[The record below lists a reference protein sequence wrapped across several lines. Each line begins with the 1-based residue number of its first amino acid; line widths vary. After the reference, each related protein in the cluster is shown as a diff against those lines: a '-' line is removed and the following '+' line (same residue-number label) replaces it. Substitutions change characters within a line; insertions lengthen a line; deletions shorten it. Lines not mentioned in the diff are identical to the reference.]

1 MSTMLYPL
9 KFKPRVKERIWGGHA
24 IVERKGKA
32 LSRIDKDKL
41 YGESW
46 DLSSVKGDISVVANG
61 FLKGNNLEEV
71 IEVYM
76 GELVGEANFERY
88 GLEFPLLVK
97 YLDCND
103 KLSVQVHPNDELA
116 EERHNSFGKTEAWYI
131 ADCKPGAAIYL
142 GFKDLNITR
151 EEYISAVAESRLEQ
165 LLNRVE
171 VKKGDVF
178 FIPAGTVHALGAGIE
193 VVEVQQTSDVTYRIY
208 DWDRVDASGKGR
220 ELHTALAVDAI
231 DFEAD
236 ADLLHK
242 QYNLQRGGEAK
253 VIDSPYFTMV
263 MQDVASKRVIDR
275 SMLDSFIIYICLSGS
290 VRLTANGAE
299 ESLAMGELVLIPAEV
314 DEICFEGDA
323 QLMEVF
329 VK

>member
-1 MSTMLYPL
+1 MLYPI
-9 KFKPRVKERIWGGHA
+9 KFKPRVKERIWGGQA
-24 IVERKGKA
+24 ILKKKGVA
-32 LSRIDKDKL
+32 VARLAKDKL

-46 DLSSVKGDISVVANG
+46 DLSSVKGDVSVVTNG
-61 FLKGNNLEEV
+61 FLKGNDLNEI

-88 GLEFPLLVK
+88 GIEFPLLVK

-103 KLSVQVHPNDELA
+103 KLSVQVHPDDDLA
-116 EERHNSFGKTEAWYI
+116 LERHNSFGKTEAWYVV
-131 ADCKPGAAIYL
+131 DCKPGAAIYL

-151 EEYISAVAESRLEQ
+151 EEYIAAVAESRLEP
-165 LLNRVE
+165 LMNRVE
-171 VKKGDVF
+171 VKPGDVF

-236 ADLLHK
+236 AEVLHK
-242 QYNLQRGGEAK
+242 QYDLTAGGEAK
-253 VIDSPYFTMV
+253 VIESPYFTMV
-263 MQDVASKRVIDR
+263 MHNVDGSKELDR
-275 SMLDSFIIYICLSGS
+275 SMLDSFIIYIAINGS
-290 VRLTANGAE
+290 VRLTTDGVE
-299 ESLAMGELVLIPAEV
+299 ETLTEGEVVLVPAETC
-314 DEICFEGDA
+314 DISFEGNA
-323 QLMEVF
+323 KLMEVYI
-329 VK
+329 K

>member
-1 MSTMLYPL
+1 MLYPI
-9 KFKPRVKERIWGGHA
+9 KFKPRIKERIWGGHA
-24 IVERKGKA
+24 ILERKGKA
-32 LSRIDKDKL
+32 AGRLSKDKL

-46 DLSSVKGDISVVANG
+46 DLSSVKGDVSVVANG
-61 FLKGNNLEEV
+61 MLKGNNLEEI

-76 GELVGEANFERY
+76 GELVGEQNFERY
-88 GLEFPLLVK
+88 GLEFPLLIK

-103 KLSVQVHPNDELA
+103 KLSVQVHPDDVLA

-131 ADCKPGAAIYL
+131 AECKEGAAIYL

-151 EEYISAVAESRLEQ
+151 EEYIAAVQESRLEE

-236 ADLLHK
+236 ADVLHK
-242 QYNLQRGGEAK
+242 QYSLAKGGESK
-253 VIDSPYFTMV
+253 VIECPYFTMTLH
-263 MQDVASKRVIDR
+263 DVDAVKYLDR
-275 SMLDSFIIYICLSGS
+275 SMLDSFIVYICLSGS
-290 VRLTANGAE
+290 ATIAVDGGKE
-299 ESLAMGELVLIPAEV
+299 ELAAGELVLVPAEACEV
-314 DEICFEGDA
+314 TVEGNA
-323 QLMEVF
+323 QLMEVYI
-329 VK
+329 K

>member
-1 MSTMLYPL
+1 MLYPI
-9 KFKPRVKERIWGGHA
+9 KFKPRIKERIWGGSV
-24 IVERKGKA
+24 ILEKKGKA
-32 LSRIDKDKL
+32 AARLPKDKL

-61 FLKGNNLEEV
+61 MLKGNNLEEI

-76 GELVGEANFERY
+76 GELVGEKNFERF
-88 GLEFPLLVK
+88 GLEFPLLIK

-103 KLSVQVHPNDELA
+103 KLSVQVHPDDALA
-116 EERHNSFGKTEAWYI
+116 EERHQSYGKTEAWYV

-142 GFKDLNITR
+142 GFKDLTLSR
-151 EEYISAVAESRLEQ
+151 EEYIAAVSESRLEE

-178 FIPAGTVHALGAGIE
+178 FIPAGTVHALGAGIQ

-208 DWDRVDASGKGR
+208 DWDRVDANGKGR

-242 QYNLQRGGEAK
+242 PYALKAGGEAT
-253 VIDSPYFTMV
+253 VIDSKFFTMA
-263 MQDVASKRVIDR
+263 MQDVAGHKELDR
-275 SMLDSFIIYICLSGS
+275 SVLDSFVVYIALSGS
-290 VRLTANGAE
+290 VRISADGAE
-299 ESLAMGELVLIPAEV
+299 ETLSEGELVLVPAECNEV
-314 DEICFEGDA
+314 VFDGNA
-323 QLMEVF
+323 QLMEVYIRE
-329 VK
+329 

>member
-1 MSTMLYPL
+1 MLYPI
-9 KFKPRVKERIWGGHA
+9 KFKPRIKERIWGGHA
-24 IVERKGKA
+24 ILERKGKA
-32 LSRIDKDKL
+32 AARLNKDKL

-61 FLKGNNLEEV
+61 MLKGNNLEEI

-76 GELVGEANFERY
+76 GELVGENNFERY
-88 GLEFPLLVK
+88 GLEFPLLIK

-103 KLSVQVHPNDELA
+103 KLSVQVHPDDALA

-131 ADCKPGAAIYL
+131 ADCKEGAAIYL

-151 EEYISAVAESRLEQ
+151 EEYISAVSESRLEE

-236 ADLLHK
+236 ADVLHK
-242 QYNLQRGGEAK
+242 QYNLTKGGESK
-253 VIDSPYFTMV
+253 VIESPYFTMIIH
-263 MQDVASKRVIDR
+263 DVNAVKYLDR
-275 SMLDSFIIYICLSGS
+275 SMLDSFIVYICLSGS
-290 VRLTANGAE
+290 ATISIDGGKEELTA
-299 ESLAMGELVLIPAEV
+299 SELVLIPAEACEV
-314 DEICFEGDA
+314 AIEGTA
-323 QLMEVF
+323 QLMEVYIS
-329 VK
+329 K

>member
-1 MSTMLYPL
+1 MLYPL
-9 KFKPRVKERIWGGHA
+9 KFKPRVKERIWGGQA
-24 IVERKGKA
+24 ILSKKGKA
-32 LSRIDKDKL
+32 AGRLAKDKL

-61 FLKGNNLEEV
+61 FLKGNNLQEI

-76 GELVGEANFERY
+76 GELVGEEIFERY

-103 KLSVQVHPNDELA
+103 KLSVQVHPDDALA
-116 EERHNSFGKTEAWYI
+116 LERHDSFGKTEAWYVV
-131 ADCKPGAAIYL
+131 DCKPGAAIYL

-151 EEYISAVAESRLEQ
+151 EEYIAAVAESRLES

-171 VKKGDVF
+171 VKPGDVF

-193 VVEVQQTSDVTYRIY
+193 VVEVQQTSDITYRIY
-208 DWDRVDASGKGR
+208 DWDRVDAAGKGR

-242 QYNLQRGGEAK
+242 KYDLKAGESYK
-253 VIDSPYFTMV
+253 VIESDYFTMTLHEI
-263 MQDVASKRVIDR
+263 DSEGEFDR
-275 SMLDSFIIYICLSGS
+275 SMIDSFIIYIAIKGS
-290 VRLTANGAE
+290 MQIIADGNSETLDE
-299 ESLAMGELVLIPAEV
+299 GEVVLIPAEV
-314 DEICFEGDA
+314 GDITIKGSGK
-323 QLMEVF
+323 LMEVYI
-329 VK
+329 K

>member
-1 MSTMLYPL
+1 MLYPL
-9 KFKPRVKERIWGGHA
+9 KFKPRVKERIWGGHTIA
-24 IVERKGKA
+24 EKRSGA
-32 LSRIDKDKL
+32 TRIAKDKL

-46 DLSSVKGDISVVANG
+46 DLSSVKGDVSVVANG
-61 FLKGNNLEEV
+61 MLKGNNLQEI

-76 GELVGEANFERY
+76 GELVGEDNFERY

-116 EERHNSFGKTEAWYI
+116 MERHDSYGKTEAWYI
-131 ADCKPGAAIYL
+131 ADCKEGAAIYL

-151 EEYISAVAESRLEQ
+151 EEYISAVAESRLAE
-165 LLNRVE
+165 LLNRIE
-171 VKKGDVF
+171 VKKGDIF

-193 VVEVQQTSDVTYRIY
+193 VIEVQQTSDVTYRIY

-236 ADLLHK
+236 AELLHRK
-242 QYNLQRGGEAK
+242 YELQRGGEAK
-253 VIDSPYFTMV
+253 AIESAFFTMSLH
-263 MQDVASKRVIDR
+263 DINGNKSLDR
-275 SMLDSFIIYICLSGS
+275 SMLDSFVIYICLEGS
-290 VRLTANGAE
+290 VNISADGATE
-299 ESLAMGELVLIPAEV
+299 TLKESELVLVPAECC
-314 DEICFEGDA
+314 DIEFEGVA
-323 QLMEVF
+323 KIMEVYI
-329 VK
+329 K

>member
-1 MSTMLYPL
+1 MLYPI
-9 KFKPRVKERIWGGHA
+9 KFKPRIKERIWGGHA
-24 IVERKGKA
+24 ILERKGKA
-32 LSRIDKDKL
+32 AARLAKDKL

-61 FLKGNNLEEV
+61 MLKGNNLEEI

-76 GELVGEANFERY
+76 GELVGEGLFERY
-88 GLEFPLLVK
+88 GLEFPLLIK

-103 KLSVQVHPNDELA
+103 KLSVQVHPDDALA

-151 EEYISAVAESRLEQ
+151 EEYISAVSESRLEQ

-236 ADLLHK
+236 AELLHM
-242 QYNLQRGGEAK
+242 QYTLAKGGESK
-253 VIDSPYFTMV
+253 VIESPYFTMTLH
-263 MQDVASKRVIDR
+263 DVDAVKYLDR
-275 SMLDSFIIYICLSGS
+275 SMLDSFIVYICLEGNATISIDG
-290 VRLTANGAE
+290 GKE
-299 ESLAMGELVLIPAEV
+299 ELAAGELVLIPAEACEV
-314 DEICFEGDA
+314 AIEGNA
-323 QLMEVF
+323 QLMEVYIG
-329 VK
+329 K

>member
-1 MSTMLYPL
+1 MLYPI
-9 KFKPRVKERIWGGHA
+9 KFKPRIKERIWGGRA
-24 IVERKGKA
+24 ILKKKGGA
-32 LSRIDKDKL
+32 ASRLAKDKL

-46 DLSSVKGDISVVANG
+46 DLSSVKGDVSVVANG
-61 FLKGNNLEEV
+61 MLKGNNLNEI

-76 GELVGEANFERY
+76 GELVGEENFERY

-103 KLSVQVHPNDELA
+103 KLSVQVHPDDALA
-116 EERHNSFGKTEAWYI
+116 EERHNSYGKTEAWYVV
-131 ADCKPGAAIYL
+131 DCKPGAAIYL

-151 EEYISAVAESRLEQ
+151 EEYIAAVSESRLEP
-165 LLNRVE
+165 LLNKVE
-171 VKKGDVF
+171 VHPGDVF

-236 ADLLHK
+236 AELLHRK
-242 QYNLQRGGEAK
+242 YDLQKGGEAK
-253 VIDSPYFTMV
+253 VVESPYFTMV
-263 MQDVASKRVIDR
+263 MHDVADGKELNR
-275 SMLDSFIIYICLSGS
+275 SMLDSFIIYIAIKGS
-290 VRLTANGAE
+290 
-299 ESLAMGELVLIPAEV
+299 MELVADGVKESFAEGEVVLVPAEMNEV
-314 DEICFEGDA
+314 RIEGIGTV
-323 QLMEVF
+323 MEVYINR
-329 VK
+329 

>member
-1 MSTMLYPL
+1 MLYPI
-9 KFKPRVKERIWGGHA
+9 KFKPRIKERIWGGHA
-24 IVERKGKA
+24 ILERKGKA
-32 LSRIDKDKL
+32 AARLNKDKL

-61 FLKGNNLEEV
+61 MLKGNNLEEI

-76 GELVGEANFERY
+76 GELVGENNFERY
-88 GLEFPLLVK
+88 GLEFPLLIK

-103 KLSVQVHPNDELA
+103 KLSVQVHPDDALA

-131 ADCKPGAAIYL
+131 ADCKEGAAIYL

-151 EEYISAVAESRLEQ
+151 EEYISAVSESRLEE

-236 ADLLHK
+236 ADVLHK
-242 QYNLQRGGEAK
+242 QYNLTKGGESK
-253 VIDSPYFTMV
+253 VIESPYFTMV
-263 MQDVASKRVIDR
+263 IHDVNAVKYLDR
-275 SMLDSFIIYICLSGS
+275 SMLDSFIVYICLSGS
-290 VRLTANGAE
+290 ATISIDGGKEELTA
-299 ESLAMGELVLIPAEV
+299 SELVLIPAEACEV
-314 DEICFEGDA
+314 AIEGTA
-323 QLMEVF
+323 QLMEVYIS
-329 VK
+329 K

>member
-1 MSTMLYPL
+1 MLYPI
-9 KFKPRVKERIWGGHA
+9 KFKPRIKERIWGGQA
-24 IVERKGKA
+24 ILKKKGSA
-32 LSRIDKDKL
+32 VSRLAKDKL

-46 DLSSVKGDISVVANG
+46 DLSSVKGDVSVVANG
-61 FLKGNNLEEV
+61 MLKGNNLNEI

-76 GELVGEANFERY
+76 GELVGEENFERY

-103 KLSVQVHPNDELA
+103 KLSVQVHPDDALA
-116 EERHNSFGKTEAWYI
+116 EERHNSYGKTEAWYVV
-131 ADCKPGAAIYL
+131 DCKPGAAIYL

-151 EEYISAVAESRLEQ
+151 EEYIAAVSESRLEP
-165 LLNRVE
+165 LLNKVE
-171 VKKGDVF
+171 VHPGDVF

-236 ADLLHK
+236 AELLHRK
-242 QYNLQRGGEAK
+242 YDLQKGGEAK
-253 VIDSPYFTMV
+253 VIESPYFTMV
-263 MQDVASKRVIDR
+263 MHDVADDKELNR
-275 SMLDSFIIYICLSGS
+275 SMLDSFIIYIAIKGS
-290 VRLTANGAE
+290 
-299 ESLAMGELVLIPAEV
+299 MELVADGVKESFAEGEVVLVPAEMNEV
-314 DEICFEGDA
+314 HIEGA
-323 QLMEVF
+323 GTVMEVYINR
-329 VK
+329 

>member
-1 MSTMLYPL
+1 MLYPL

-46 DLSSVKGDISVVANG
+46 DLSSVKGDISVVTNG

-76 GELVGEANFERY
+76 GELVGETNFERY

-151 EEYISAVAESRLEQ
+151 EEYISAVAESRLEP

-299 ESLAMGELVLIPAEV
+299 ERLAMGELVLIPAEV

>member
-1 MSTMLYPL
+1 MLYPL
-9 KFKPRVKERIWGGHA
+9 KFKPRVKERIWGGQA
-24 IVERKGKA
+24 ILKKKGKIVA
-32 LSRIDKDKL
+32 RLSKDKL

-46 DLSSVKGDISVVANG
+46 DLSSVKGDVSVVANG
-61 FLKGNNLEEV
+61 FLKGNNLEEI

-76 GELVGEANFERY
+76 GELIGEENFEKY

-116 EERHNSFGKTEAWYI
+116 EERHNSFGKTEAWYVV
-131 ADCKPGAAIYL
+131 DCKPGAAIYL
-142 GFKDLNITR
+142 GFKNLELTR
-151 EEYISAVAESRLEQ
+151 EEYIAAVAESRLEE

-171 VKKGDVF
+171 VKPGDVF

-208 DWDRVDASGKGR
+208 DWDRVDTSGKGR

-236 ADLLHK
+236 AELLHRK
-242 QYNLQRGGEAK
+242 YELTKGGAAT
-253 VIDSPYFTMV
+253 VIESSYFTMTLH
-263 MQDVASKRVIDR
+263 DVDGEKLLDRAS
-275 SMLDSFIIYICLSGS
+275 LDSFIIYIALNGS
-290 VRLTANGAE
+290 AQVIADGVE
-299 ESLAMGELVLIPAEV
+299 ESLEEGEVMLIPAEV
-314 DEICFEGDA
+314 SEIEINGNA
-323 QLMEVF
+323 KLMEVYIS
-329 VK
+329 K

>member
-1 MSTMLYPL
+1 MLYPI
-9 KFKPRVKERIWGGHA
+9 KFKPRIKERIWGGHA
-24 IVERKGKA
+24 ILERKGKA
-32 LSRIDKDKL
+32 AARLAKDKL

-61 FLKGNNLEEV
+61 MLKGNNLEEI

-76 GELVGEANFERY
+76 GELVGENNFERY
-88 GLEFPLLVK
+88 GLEFPLLIK

-103 KLSVQVHPNDELA
+103 KLSVQVHPDDALA

-131 ADCKPGAAIYL
+131 ADVKEGAAIYL

-151 EEYISAVAESRLEQ
+151 EEYISAVSESRLEE

-236 ADLLHK
+236 AEVLHK
-242 QYNLQRGGEAK
+242 QYNLSKGGESK
-253 VIDSPYFTMV
+253 VIESPYFTMV
-263 MQDVASKRVIDR
+263 IHDVDAVKYLDR
-275 SMLDSFIIYICLSGS
+275 SMLDSFIVYICLEGS
-290 VRLTANGAE
+290 ATISIDGGKEELTA
-299 ESLAMGELVLIPAEV
+299 GELVLIPAEACEV
-314 DEICFEGDA
+314 AIEGTA
-323 QLMEVF
+323 QLMEVYIG
-329 VK
+329 K

>member
-1 MSTMLYPL
+1 MLYPI

-24 IVERKGKA
+24 ILEKKGKA
-32 LSRIDKDKL
+32 VSRLDKDKL

-46 DLSSVKGDISVVANG
+46 DLSSVKGDVSIVANG
-61 FLKGNNLEEV
+61 MLKGNNLEEI

-76 GELVGEANFERY
+76 GELVGEQNFERF
-88 GLEFPLLVK
+88 GLEFPLLIK

-116 EERHNSFGKTEAWYI
+116 LERHDSFGKTEAWYI
-131 ADCKPGAAIYL
+131 ADCEEGAAIYL
-142 GFKDLNITR
+142 GFKDLTITR
-151 EEYISAVAESRLEQ
+151 EEYIAAVAESRLEE

-178 FIPAGTVHALGAGIE
+178 FIPAGTVHALGAGMQ
-193 VVEVQQTSDVTYRIY
+193 VVEEQQTSDVTYRIY
-208 DWDRVDASGKGR
+208 DWDRVDASGKSR

-242 QYNLQRGGEAK
+242 QYALSKGAESK
-253 VIDSPYFTMV
+253 IVECHYFTMNII
-263 MQDVASKRVIDR
+263 DIAGDKTLDR
-275 SMLDSFIIYICLSGS
+275 SILDSFIVYICLSGS
-290 VRLTANGAE
+290 MTITIDGGSERVE
-299 ESLAMGELVLIPAEV
+299 EGELVLIPAEAC
-314 DEICFEGDA
+314 DIDIQGNG
-323 QLMEVF
+323 QLMEVYI
-329 VK
+329 K

>member
-1 MSTMLYPL
+1 MLYPI
-9 KFKPRVKERIWGGHA
+9 KFKPRIKERIWGGSA
-24 IVERKGKA
+24 ILRKKGSA
-32 LSRIDKDKL
+32 ASRLAKDRL

-61 FLKGNNLEEV
+61 LLKGNNLEEI

-76 GELVGEANFERY
+76 GDMVGERNFERY

-103 KLSVQVHPNDELA
+103 RLSVQVHPDDALA
-116 EERHNSFGKTEAWYI
+116 EERHGSFGKTEAWYVV
-131 ADCKPGAAIYL
+131 DCKPGAALYL
-142 GFKDLNITR
+142 GFKNREITR
-151 EEYISAVAESRLEQ
+151 EQYIAAVAESRLEQ
-165 LLNRVE
+165 ELNRIE
-171 VKKGDVF
+171 VKPGDVF

-236 ADLLHK
+236 AEELHRR
-242 QYNLQRGGEAK
+242 YTLRASEEAT
-253 VIDSPYFTMV
+253 VVESPYFNMV
-263 MQDVASKRVIDR
+263 IHDVAQHKE
-275 SMLDSFIIYICLSGS
+275 LDHSSYDTFIIYICLAGEL
-290 VRLTANGAE
+290 RITADGHE
-299 ESLAMGELVLIPAEV
+299 EHLADGELVLVPAALNDIV
-314 DEICFEGDA
+314 VEG
-323 QLMEVF
+323 QGRMMEVYIAE
-329 VK
+329 K

>member
-1 MSTMLYPL
+1 MLYPL
-9 KFKPRVKERIWGGHA
+9 KFKPRIKERIWGGQA
-24 IVERKGKA
+24 ILKKKGKA
-32 LSRIDKDKL
+32 ASRLAKDKL

-46 DLSSVKGDISVVANG
+46 DLSSVKGDVSVVSNG
-61 FLKGNNLEEV
+61 FLKGNSLEEV

-76 GELVGEANFERY
+76 GELVGEENFERY
-88 GLEFPLLVK
+88 GLGFPLLVK

-103 KLSVQVHPNDELA
+103 KLSVQVHPDDTLA
-116 EERHNSFGKTEAWYI
+116 MERHDSFGKTEAWYVV
-131 ADCKPGAAIYL
+131 DCKPGAAIYL

-151 EEYISAVAESRLEQ
+151 EEYIAAVAESRLAD

-171 VKKGDVF
+171 VKPGDVF

-236 ADLLHK
+236 AELLHRK
-242 QYNLQRGGEAK
+242 YDLAKGGEAK
-253 VIDSPYFTMV
+253 VIESPYFTMV
-263 MQDVASKRVIDR
+263 LHDVVDEKRFER
-275 SMLDSFIIYICLSGS
+275 SDIDSFIIYIALKGDAM
-290 VRLTANGAE
+290 VVADGNE
-299 ESLAMGELVLIPAEV
+299 ESLAEGEVMLIPAETYDV
-314 DEICFEGDA
+314 TIKGNA
-323 QLMEVF
+323 QIMEVY

>member
-1 MSTMLYPL
+1 MLYPI
-9 KFKPRVKERIWGGHA
+9 KFKPRIKERIWGGHA
-24 IVERKGKA
+24 ILERKGKA
-32 LSRIDKDKL
+32 AARLNKDKL

-61 FLKGNNLEEV
+61 MLKGNNLEEI

-76 GELVGEANFERY
+76 GELVGENNFERY
-88 GLEFPLLVK
+88 GLEFPLLIK

-103 KLSVQVHPNDELA
+103 KLSVQVHPDDALA

-131 ADCKPGAAIYL
+131 ADCKEGAAIYL

-151 EEYISAVAESRLEQ
+151 EEYISAVSESRLEE

-236 ADLLHK
+236 ADVLHK
-242 QYNLQRGGEAK
+242 QYNLTKGGESK
-253 VIDSPYFTMV
+253 VIESPYFTMV
-263 MQDVASKRVIDR
+263 VHDVNAVKYLDR
-275 SMLDSFIIYICLSGS
+275 SMLDSFIVYICLSGS
-290 VRLTANGAE
+290 ATISIDGGKEELTA
-299 ESLAMGELVLIPAEV
+299 SELVLIPAEACEV
-314 DEICFEGDA
+314 TIEGTA
-323 QLMEVF
+323 QLMEVYIS
-329 VK
+329 K

>member
-1 MSTMLYPL
+1 MLYPL
-9 KFKPRVKERIWGGHA
+9 KFKPRIKERIWGGQA
-24 IVERKGKA
+24 ILKKKGKA
-32 LSRIDKDKL
+32 ASRLAKDKL

-46 DLSSVKGDISVVANG
+46 DLSSVKGDVSVVANG
-61 FLKGNNLEEV
+61 VLKGNSLEEV

-76 GELVGEANFERY
+76 GELMGEENFERY
-88 GLEFPLLVK
+88 GIGFPLLVK

-103 KLSVQVHPNDELA
+103 KLSVQVHPDDALA
-116 EERHNSFGKTEAWYI
+116 MERHDSFGKTEAWYVV
-131 ADCKPGAAIYL
+131 DCKPGAAIYL

-151 EEYISAVAESRLEQ
+151 EEYIAAVAESRLAD

-171 VKKGDVF
+171 VKPGDVF

-208 DWDRVDASGKGR
+208 DWDRVDASGKSR

-236 ADLLHK
+236 AELLHRK
-242 QYNLQRGGEAK
+242 YDLAKGGEAK
-253 VIDSPYFTMV
+253 VIESPYFTMTLH
-263 MQDVASKRVIDR
+263 DVAGEKSLER
-275 SMLDSFIIYICLSGS
+275 SELDSFIIYIALKGDATI
-290 VRLTANGAE
+290 VADGNEETLAE
-299 ESLAMGELVLIPAEV
+299 GEVILVPAETYDV
-314 DEICFEGDA
+314 AIKGNA
-323 QLMEVF
+323 QIMEVY

>member
-151 EEYISAVAESRLEQ
+151 EEYISAVAESRLEP

>member
-1 MSTMLYPL
+1 MLYPL
-9 KFKPRVKERIWGGHA
+9 KFKPRVKERIWGGQA
-24 IVERKGKA
+24 ILSKKGKA
-32 LSRIDKDKL
+32 AGRLAKDKL

-61 FLKGNNLEEV
+61 FLKGNNLQEI

-76 GELVGEANFERY
+76 GELVGEEIFERY

-103 KLSVQVHPNDELA
+103 KLSVQVHPDDALA
-116 EERHNSFGKTEAWYI
+116 LERHDSFGKTEAWYVV
-131 ADCKPGAAIYL
+131 DCKPGAAIYL

-151 EEYISAVAESRLEQ
+151 EEYIAAVAESRLES

-171 VKKGDVF
+171 VKPGDVF

-193 VVEVQQTSDVTYRIY
+193 VVEVQQTSDITYRIY
-208 DWDRVDASGKGR
+208 DWDRVDAAGKGR

-242 QYNLQRGGEAK
+242 KYDLKAGESYK
-253 VIDSPYFTMV
+253 VIESDYFTMTLHEI
-263 MQDVASKRVIDR
+263 DGEGEFDR
-275 SMLDSFIIYICLSGS
+275 SMIDSFIIYIAIKGS
-290 VRLTANGAE
+290 MHIIADGNSETLDE
-299 ESLAMGELVLIPAEV
+299 GEVVLIPAEV
-314 DEICFEGDA
+314 GDITIKGSGK
-323 QLMEVF
+323 LMEVYI
-329 VK
+329 K

>member
-1 MSTMLYPL
+1 MLYPI
-9 KFKPRVKERIWGGHA
+9 KFKPRIKERIWGGSA
-24 IVERKGKA
+24 ILRKKGSA
-32 LSRIDKDKL
+32 ASRLAKDRL

-61 FLKGNNLEEV
+61 LLKGNNLEEI

-76 GELVGEANFERY
+76 GDMVGERNFERY

-103 KLSVQVHPNDELA
+103 RLSVQVHPDDALA
-116 EERHNSFGKTEAWYI
+116 EERHGSIGKTEAWYVV
-131 ADCKPGAAIYL
+131 DCKPGAALYL
-142 GFKDLNITR
+142 GFKNREITR
-151 EEYISAVAESRLEQ
+151 EQYIAAVAESRLEQ
-165 LLNRVE
+165 ELNRIE
-171 VKKGDVF
+171 VKPGDVF

-236 ADLLHK
+236 AEELHRR
-242 QYNLQRGGEAK
+242 YTLRASEE
-253 VIDSPYFTMV
+253 VTVVESPYFNMV
-263 MQDVASKRVIDR
+263 IHDVAQRKELDR
-275 SMLDSFIIYICLSGS
+275 SSYDTFIIYICLAGEL
-290 VRLTANGAE
+290 RITADGHE
-299 ESLAMGELVLIPAEV
+299 EHLADGELVLVPAALNDIV
-314 DEICFEGDA
+314 VEG
-323 QLMEVF
+323 QGRMMEVYIAD
-329 VK
+329 K

>member
-1 MSTMLYPL
+1 MLYPL
-9 KFKPRVKERIWGGHA
+9 KFKPRVKERIWGGQA
-24 IVERKGKA
+24 ILKKKGKA
-32 LSRIDKDKL
+32 VARLSKDKL

-46 DLSSVKGDISVVANG
+46 DLSSVKGDVSVVANG
-61 FLKGNNLEEV
+61 FLKGNSLEEI

-76 GELVGEANFERY
+76 GELVGEENFEKY

-116 EERHNSFGKTEAWYI
+116 EERHNSFGKTEAWYVV
-131 ADCKPGAAIYL
+131 DCKPGAAIYL
-142 GFKDLNITR
+142 GFKNLELTR
-151 EEYISAVAESRLEQ
+151 EEYIAAVAESRLEE

-171 VKKGDVF
+171 VKPGDVF

-236 ADLLHK
+236 AELLHRK
-242 QYNLQRGGEAK
+242 YELSKGGAAT
-253 VIDSPYFTMV
+253 VIESNYFTMTLH
-263 MQDVASKRVIDR
+263 DVNGEKLLDRAS
-275 SMLDSFIIYICLSGS
+275 LDSFIIYIALNGS
-290 VRLTANGAE
+290 AQVVADGVE
-299 ESLAMGELVLIPAEV
+299 ESLNEGEVMLIPAEV
-314 DEICFEGDA
+314 SEVEIKGNA
-323 QLMEVF
+323 KLMEVYIS
-329 VK
+329 K